1 MDIMMASMQGGMASM
16 RRAINRQNEEER
28 IVQGKCS
35 YCGKDGGGSLKGCSR
50 CKAARYCN
58 QECQLADF
66 KARHKRECANFA
78 YPPTTSAFL
87 IRPVAGEQY
96 PQHPVFAH
104 AHQDGVGCWVSIS
117 GRIDCDL
124 QHLTESIDPMGQ
136 DDRQKR
142 FKEQG
147 SVAGLEKIRKHKAT
161 ARSLL
166 GLSVLVQ
173 NRRKDSTPIL
183 LFASRAQVVS
193 QPSLTAAVLHGAG
206 EGENLARFTKD
217 RVERVAVGVAN
228 DPWDEQPRLEVKYI
242 NGAEIKKKAPLPENI
257 KDATQGVI
265 ALNTGE
271 YAILHLQFR
280 VGNGDTI
287 SKDWEAFGCLASFFI
302 PWAPWDGTTPYASL
316 APSLPTAQ
324 SAYLATPA
332 QATSSQAVRA
342 TFDQRA
348 VRAHY
353 ADFIERGEDAYLRSH
368 YGDARADMAQSAE
381 GMLAT
386 MGELLLGQVAQAG
399 GTETLVQRLR
409 DGGMGDIADKI
420 AARER

>member
-16 RRAINRQNEEER
+16 RRALNRSKEEER

-58 QECQLADF
+58 RECQLADF

-124 QHLTESIDPMGQ
+124 QHLTESIDPMGEG
-136 DDRQKR
+136 DRQKR

-147 SVAGLEKIRKHKAT
+147 SAAGLEMIRKHKAS

-183 LFASRAQVVS
+183 LFASRAQVVC
-193 QPSLTAAVLHGAG
+193 QPSLTAAVLRGAG
-206 EGENLARFTKD
+206 EGEGLARFTRD
-217 RVERVAVGVAN
+217 RRVVERVAVGVAN
-228 DPWDEQPRLEVKYI
+228 DPWEKQPRLEVKYI
-242 NGAEIKKKAPLPENI
+242 NGAEVKKKAPLPSNI
-257 KDATQGVI
+257 RDAAQGII
-265 ALNTGE
+265 ALNTGD

-280 VGNGDTI
+280 VGNGDNI
-287 SKDWEAFGCLASFFI
+287 SKDWEALGCLESFFI

-316 APSLPTAQ
+316 AASLPTAQ
-324 SAYLATPA
+324 SAYLATPGDA
-332 QATSSQAVRA
+332 PTSVRA

-353 ADFIERGEDAYLRSH
+353 ADFIEHGEDAYLRSH

-420 AARER
+420 AARGQ